1 MPKSRA
7 PASLTRPRRP
17 RTRPRNRLRVV
28 DARSQRPN
36 WAPGLTPPSSRCP
49 SRGAWR
55 ADAEA
60 YLPQIYPVI
69 EAAGLRYT
77 AEVVA
82 YETDNTSVGEIVC
95 ERAAEMDAAAVI
107 MASQEEPHTRVLH
120 RKRHELRPAQ
130 V

>member
-1 MPKSRA
+1 MPIQEA
-7 PASLTRPRRP
+7 
-17 RTRPRNRLRVV
+17 
-28 DARSQRPN
+28 
-36 WAPGLTPPSSRCP
+36 
-49 SRGAWR
+49 AWR

-60 YLPQIYPVI
+60 YLRRKIYPVI

-107 MASQEEPHTRVLH
+107 MASHGKSRIREFFIGSVTNYALH
-120 RKRHELRPAQ
+120 RCKRPVIVFRAPPEAKEERGGGAEEA
-130 V
+130 